1 MTPIVIAEIQVS
13 GGRSIK
19 HFLGVGRHSLIECS
33 RKLVMALARIVSA
46 RDPVIVGSDIGQDL
60 WDAVTFLT
68 AVRSPSDIRV
78 APCCIPR
85 QSARRFRKS
94 LRRAALLARRRR
106 SPTRRGRQ
114 EKAGTRHG
122 PGARA

>member
-1 MTPIVIAEIQVS
+1 MIRRHLVGFTDILVCHEALQELSSRPIIFLVKPIIFMTPIVIAEIQVS

-19 HFLGVGRHSLIECS
+19 HFLGLGRHSLIECS

-68 AVRSPSDIRV
+68 AVRSPSD
-78 APCCIPR
+78 
-85 QSARRFRKS
+85 
-94 LRRAALLARRRR
+94 
-106 SPTRRGRQ
+106 
-114 EKAGTRHG
+114 
-122 PGARA
+122 